1 MFIKRITK
9 PDRKGEKTY
18 VYYRLV
24 HGYKIGNK
32 SRQQTLINLG
42 SLDGL
47 PRESHKLLAD
57 RIESLLTGLSPILFD
72 VSVEIESL
80 AQ

>member
-9 PDRKGEKTY
+9 SDRKGEKTY

-32 SRQQTLINLG
+32 SIQQTLINIG

-47 PRESHKLLAD
+47 PNESHKLLAD
-57 RIESLLTGLSPILFD
+57 RIESLLTGLNPMLFD
-72 VSVEIESL
+72 VSAEIE
-80 AQ
+80 